1 MATVKPF
8 KGIRPEKNFEKIACP
23 PYDVLNTEEAREMAK
38 GNPLSFL
45 HIDKPEIDLPKG
57 TDLYSPAVY
66 AKAKEN
72 LDKFL
77 SKGILKQDANPCF
90 YLYAQ
95 TMADRTQYGLVAAV
109 SALEYDRGIIRK
121 HELTRK
127 EKELD
132 RSKHVNALNATTG
145 PVFLTYPDRQD
156 LDEIVAGITTQIPVC
171 SFMSDDGIRHTFW
184 VIDDA
189 TDIKKI
195 EKAFEQI
202 PVLYIADGHHRSA
215 AAGNVAAMH
224 RKKHPGAKKDASFNY
239 FLAVIFPSSQLF
251 IMDYNRLVK
260 DLNGRTPEEFIQALK
275 KDFFVQATG
284 LSKPPKRHMFG
295 MYFGG
300 QWYTL
305 TAKPG
310 SFNEEDPVSRLD
322 VSILQRNV
330 LQPLLNIGDPRTDKR
345 IDFVGGIRGVAEL
358 ERRVNSGEFKAAFS
372 MYPTSIEE
380 LIKVADAKLIMP
392 PKSTWFEPKL
402 RSGLVIYQYDEK
414 DLDKK

>member
-8 KGIRPEKNFEKIACP
+8 KGVRPVKDFEKIACP
-23 PYDVLNTEEAREMAK
+23 PYDVINTQEAREMAQ
-38 GNPLSFL
+38 GNPVSFL
-45 HIDKPEIDLPKG
+45 HIDKPEIDLPEG
-57 TDLYSPAVY
+57 TDPYSAEVY

-72 LDKFL
+72 FDKFL
-77 SKGILKQDANPCF
+77 SQGILKQDEKPCF

-95 TMADRTQYGLVAAV
+95 TMANRTQYGLAAAV
-109 SALEYDRGIIRK
+109 STLEYDQGIIRK

-127 EKELD
+127 DKELD

-145 PVFLTYPDRQD
+145 PVFLTYPDNWE
-156 LDEIVAGITTQIPVC
+156 LDELMAGIIAQIPVC

-184 VIDDA
+184 VIDDQN
-189 TDIKKI
+189 DIQKI
-195 EKAFEQI
+195 ENIFQQI

-215 AAGNVAAMH
+215 AAGNVAAMR
-224 RKKHPGAKKDASFNY
+224 RKKNPQDKENASYNY

-260 DLNGRTPEEFIQALK
+260 DLNGRTPEEFIEALK

-284 LSKPPKRHMFG
+284 LSKPPRRHTFG
-295 MYFGG
+295 MFFGG

-305 TAKPG
+305 TAKKG
-310 SFNEEDPVSRLD
+310 SFNEDDPVSSLD

-358 ERRVNSGEFKAAFS
+358 ERRVNNGEFKVAFS

-380 LIKVADAKLIMP
+380 LMKVADAKLIMP

-402 RSGLVIYQYDEK
+402 RSGLVVYKYDDK
-414 DLDKK
+414 DCQKK

>member
-8 KGIRPEKNFEKIACP
+8 KGLRPVKDFEKIACP
-23 PYDVLNTEEAREMAK
+23 PYDVLSTQEAREMAE

-45 HIDKPEIDLPKG
+45 HIDKPEIDLPEG
-57 TDLYSPAVY
+57 SSPYAPAVY

-72 LDKFL
+72 LDNFIK
-77 SKGILKQDANPCF
+77 KGILKQDKKPYF

-95 TMADRTQYGLVAAV
+95 TMANRTQYGLVAAV
-109 SALEYDRGIIRK
+109 STLEYDRGILRK

-127 EKELD
+127 DKELD

-145 PVFLTYPDRQD
+145 PVFLTYPDRQE
-156 LDEIVAGITTQIPVC
+156 LDETMADIIAQIPVC
-171 SFMSDDGIRHTFW
+171 SFMSEDGIRHTFW
-184 VIDDA
+184 VIDDPQ
-189 TDIKKI
+189 DIRKI
-195 EKAFEQI
+195 EAAFKKI

-215 AAGNVAAMH
+215 AAGNVAAMR
-224 RKKHPGAKKDASFNY
+224 RKKHPKDGKEASYNY

-260 DLNGRTPEEFIQALK
+260 DLNGRTPEQFIQILK
-275 KDFFVQATG
+275 KDFYVQATG
-284 LSKPPKRHMFG
+284 LSKPPRRHSFG

-300 QWYTL
+300 QWYTI
-305 TAKPG
+305 TAKKE

-358 ERRVNSGEFKAAFS
+358 EKRVNSGEFKVAFS

-380 LIKVADAKLIMP
+380 LIRVADAELIMP

-402 RSGLVIYQYDEK
+402 RSGLVIYKYDDK
-414 DLDKK
+414 DVKK

>member
-8 KGIRPEKNFEKIACP
+8 KGVRPVKDFDKIACP
-23 PYDVLNTEEAREMAK
+23 PYDVINTQEAREMAK

-45 HIDKPEIDLPKG
+45 HIDKPEIDLPEG
-57 TDLYSPAVY
+57 TDPYSAEVY

-72 LDKFL
+72 FDKFL
-77 SKGILKQDANPCF
+77 AQGILKQDEKPCF

-95 TMADRTQYGLVAAV
+95 TMANRTQYGLTAAV
-109 SALEYDRGIIRK
+109 STLEYDQGIIRK

-127 EKELD
+127 DKELD

-145 PVFLTYPDRQD
+145 PVFLTYPDNWE
-156 LDEIVAGITTQIPVC
+156 LDELMAGITAQIPVC

-184 VIDDA
+184 VIDDKN
-189 TDIKKI
+189 DIQKI
-195 EKAFEQI
+195 EKIFQQI

-215 AAGNVAAMH
+215 AAGNVAAMR
-224 RKKHPGAKKDASFNY
+224 RKKHPQDGPDASYNY
-239 FLAVIFPSSQLF
+239 FLAVIFPASQLF

-260 DLNGRTPEEFIQALK
+260 DLNGRTPEEFIEALK

-284 LSKPPKRHMFG
+284 LSKPPRRHTFG

-305 TAKPG
+305 TAKKG
-310 SFNEEDPVSRLD
+310 SFNEEDPVSSLD

-358 ERRVNSGEFKAAFS
+358 ERRVNNGEFKVAFS

-380 LIKVADAKLIMP
+380 LMKVADAKLIMP

-402 RSGLVIYQYDEK
+402 RSGLVVYKYDEESPQAK
-414 DLDKK
+414 

>member
-1 MATVKPF
+1 MATVKP
-8 KGIRPEKNFEKIACP
+8 IRGLRPVKDFQRIACP
-23 PYDVLNTEEAREMAK
+23 PYDVINTREARSMAE
-38 GNPLSFL
+38 GNPVSFL
-45 HIDKPEIDLPKG
+45 HVDKPEIDLPED
-57 TDLYSPAVY
+57 TDPYSPAVY

-72 LDKFL
+72 LGKFIQT
-77 SKGILKQDANPCF
+77 GVLKQDEKPCF

-95 TMADRTQYGLVAAV
+95 TMAGRTQYGLAAAV
-109 SALEYDRGIIRK
+109 SALEYDRGVIRK

-127 EKELD
+127 DKELD
-132 RSKHVNALNATTG
+132 RSKHVSALNATTG

-156 LDEIVAGITTQIPVC
+156 LDETVAGVITQIPVC
-171 SFMSDDGIRHTFW
+171 SFMSEDGIRHTFW
-184 VIDDA
+184 VIDDE
-189 TDIKKI
+189 TDVQKI
-195 EKAFEQI
+195 ENIFKQI

-215 AAGNVAAMH
+215 AAGNVAAMR
-224 RKKHPGAKKDASFNY
+224 RKKRPHDGPDASYNY
-239 FLAVIFPSSQLF
+239 FLAVIFPASQLF

-260 DLNGRTPEEFIQALK
+260 DLNGRTPEQFIQALK

-284 LSKPPKRHMFG
+284 LATPPKRHSFG

-305 TAKPG
+305 TAKKG

-358 ERRVNSGEFKAAFS
+358 EKRVNDGDFKVAFS

-380 LIKVADAKLIMP
+380 LIKVADAQLIMP

-402 RSGLVIYQYDEK
+402 RSGLVIYKYEEK
-414 DLDKK
+414 DVK